1 MYAAVVKL
9 RIDPAKAPMAAAVFT
24 NDILPRVTS
33 AEGFMRGYWL
43 DPVDAEGLGLVLF
56 DTVEH
61 ANRVTPPMF
70 DWSAPGVSIIGV
82 DVKRVAVAV
91 PGPEGG

>member
-9 RIDPAKAPMAAAVFT
+9 RIDSAKAPAAAAAFT

-43 DPVDAEGLGLVLF
+43 DPVDEEGLGFVLF
-56 DTVEH
+56 DTAEH
-61 ANRVTPPMF
+61 AHRVTPPMF
-70 DWSAPGVSIIGV
+70 DWSAPGVTIIGV
-82 DVKRVAVAV
+82 DVQRVAVAV
-91 PGPEGG
+91 PGTEGS